1 MRDLETGG
9 IVGAGRPVWLLA
21 AVLGAF
27 AAGNLA
33 AATSGAEQGANRSL
47 LPGESVV
54 ELEQVDVIGK
64 KLHQMRRELI
74 AAQDRF
80 YAHFNELNTNDDFD
94 IHCTMHAPIGTGIRQ
109 RQCRLEFLK
118 EAAAQEGHNF
128 FLGLTSDPPTI
139 TRSGVPVQTQWYAR
153 SDEYRET
160 VKALLETS
168 PELQELALTWQRLQE
183 QYDAARKQ
191 RLEGRRMLIE

>member
-1 MRDLETGG
+1 MK
-9 IVGAGRPVWLLA
+9 AGNPVEPMAVVLLA
-21 AVLGAF
+21 VAAVHWAVAGV
-27 AAGNLA
+27 AAGQDSSRA
-33 AATSGAEQGANRSL
+33 L

-54 ELEQVDVIGK
+54 ELDQVDVIGK
-64 KLHQMRRELI
+64 KLQQMRRELI

-94 IHCTMHAPIGTGIRQ
+94 IHCTMHAPVGTGIRQ
-109 RQCRLEFLK
+109 RQCRLEFLR
-118 EAAAQEGHNF
+118 EAAAEQGQNF

-139 TRSGVPVQTQWYAR
+139 TRSHVPAQTQWYAR

-160 VKALLETS
+160 IKALLETS

-183 QYDAARKQ
+183 QYDAARKR

>member
-1 MRDLETGG
+1 MA
-9 IVGAGRPVWLLA
+9 VVLLA
-21 AVLGAF
+21 VAAMHWTVAGV
-27 AAGNLA
+27 AAGQD
-33 AATSGAEQGANRSL
+33 SNRAL
-47 LPGESVV
+47 LPGESVT

-64 KLHQMRRELI
+64 KLQQMRHELI

-94 IHCTMHAPIGTGIRQ
+94 IHCTMHAPVGTGIRQ
-109 RQCRLEFLK
+109 RQCRLEFLR
-118 EAAAQEGHNF
+118 EAAAEQGQNF

-139 TRSGVPVQTQWYAR
+139 TRSHVPAQTQWYAR

-183 QYDAARKQ
+183 QYDAARKR

>member
-1 MRDLETGG
+1 MK
-9 IVGAGRPVWLLA
+9 AGRPVRPMAVVLLA
-21 AVLGAF
+21 VAAMHWTVAGV
-27 AAGNLA
+27 AAGQD
-33 AATSGAEQGANRSL
+33 SNRAL
-47 LPGESVV
+47 LPGESVT

-64 KLHQMRRELI
+64 KLQQMRHELI

-94 IHCTMHAPIGTGIRQ
+94 IHCTMHAPVGTGIRQ
-109 RQCRLEFLK
+109 RQCRLEFLR
-118 EAAAQEGHNF
+118 EAAAEQGQNF

-139 TRSGVPVQTQWYAR
+139 TRSHVPAQTQWYAR

-183 QYDAARKQ
+183 QYDAARKR
-191 RLEGRRMLIE
+191 RLEGRRMLVE